1 MRTYKFTNNGQEYVI
16 QAQTLSEALAIYR
29 ERLRNAGQ

>member
-16 QAQTLSEALAIYR
+16 EARSLAEALAIYR
-29 ERLRNAGQ
+29 ERLRNAG

>member
-16 QAQTLSEALAIYR
+16 EARNLSEALAIYR